1 MSRRTERV
9 GEEIRGELAR
19 LLREEVA
26 DPRIGLVT
34 LTRVDLAPDFGNAR
48 VFWST
53 VPRAGASEADS
64 AREVERTEQGLLH
77 AASFLRRR
85 LAEELPIRR
94 APELHFRHDPSLAL
108 GSATLSLLRE
118 IHDEEGQ

>member
-9 GEEIRGELAR
+9 AEEIRGELAR

-34 LTRVDLAPDFGNAR
+34 LTKVDVSPDFGNAR
-48 VFWST
+48 VFWS
-53 VPRAGASEADS
+53 VAPPAGGAGE
-64 AREVERTEQGLLH
+64 ELEERTGQGLLR

-85 LAEELPIRR
+85 LAEELPLRR
-94 APELHFRHDPSLAL
+94 VPELHFRHDPSLAL
-108 GSATLSLLRE
+108 GSETLSLLRE
-118 IHDEEGQ
+118 IRDDEER